1 MMRKNLMIAFLSII
15 AMGCS
20 KESNLSELEL
30 IQLDKNSLTLQIGA
44 TYQFKVTNKSEKAQ
58 QSDYIWSTNN
68 PNILSI
74 TDDGTVK
81 ALSVGEAKVIVKTSD
96 SKYTDTCN
104 VVVSPKYVES
114 FTLSY
119 PSTELDV
126 NQTMILSATYAPSDA
141 TYKNLLFESSDT
153 TVAIVKDSIVTAKA
167 AGNTTIKATT
177 IDGSNITRSFNLVVK
192 EVPLTVNVTSIN
204 LVSTNTFSL
213 VVSPNADGCTYE
225 SENSY
230 IASVS
235 SAGLITAKRVGNTIV
250 HIKNAQKNLD
260 ATCEVTVTPQYNM
273 FREPYLVFGAS
284 PATIKAYEKRVLA
297 NETTTSLIYTGENT
311 YLAYLMYVFENSA
324 YTTSGCF
331 VPTKY
336 SSLLGSFIGERYVYL
351 GTSDDDILLFL
362 STDSK
367 TVAALYLYS
376 LTYWIAFY
384 YENTTGD
391 TLPSSQ
397 SSAAK
402 SQLFKKISPI
412 AKSMK
417 VQMPVYR

>member
-1 MMRKNLMIAFLSII
+1 MMRKNLIIAFLSII

-20 KESNLSELEL
+20 KESEPSELES
-30 IQLDKNSLTLQIGA
+30 IQLDKNNLTLQIGA
-44 TYQFKVTNKSEKAQ
+44 TYQFKVTNQSEETQ

-74 TDDGTVK
+74 TDDGAVK

-96 SKYTDTCN
+96 SKYTDTCS

-119 PSTELDV
+119 PSAELEV
-126 NQTMILSATYAPSDA
+126 NQTMTLSATYTPSDA
-141 TYKNLLFESSDT
+141 TYKQLKFESSDT
-153 TVAIVKDSIVTAKA
+153 TVAIVKDSIVTAKV
-167 AGNTTIKATT
+167 AGNITIKATT
-177 IDGSNITRSFNLVVK
+177 IDGSNISRSFQLVVK
-192 EVPLTVNVTSIN
+192 EVPLTVNATSIS

-250 HIKNAQKNLD
+250 HIKNANKNLD
-260 ATCEVTVTPQYNM
+260 ATCEVTVTPQYNL
-273 FREPYLVFGAS
+273 FREPYLVFGAT

-297 NETTTSLIYTGENT
+297 SETTTGLIYTGENS
-311 YLAYLMYVFENSA
+311 YLAYLIYVFENSA

-331 VPTKY
+331 VPTAY

-351 GTSDDDILLFL
+351 GTSDGFILYL

-367 TVAALYLYS
+367 TIAALKLYS
-376 LTYWIAFY
+376 TTYWIAMFY
-384 YENTTGD
+384 KNTTD
-391 TLPSSQ
+391 AKLSSSQ
-397 SSAAK
+397 SYSI
-402 SQLFKKISPI
+402 LLKKIAPI

-417 VQMPVYR
+417 VQMPVFR